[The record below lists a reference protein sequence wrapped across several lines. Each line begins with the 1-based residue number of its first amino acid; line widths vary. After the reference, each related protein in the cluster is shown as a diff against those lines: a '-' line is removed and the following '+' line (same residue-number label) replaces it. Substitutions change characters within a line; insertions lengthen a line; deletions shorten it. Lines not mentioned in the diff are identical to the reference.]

1 MSNVAR
7 TMEIKMK
14 VSELLERLK
23 NRNPESEIICIIWNV
38 DDVMQANASMADDEE
53 NLTTDEEITL
63 EECHEVLRLTERY
76 HDAEYG
82 VTWDTLK
89 YHIDNVKGNR

>member
-1 MSNVAR
+1 
-7 TMEIKMK
+7 MK
-14 VSELLERLK
+14 VSDLIERLK
-23 NRNPESEIICIIWNV
+23 NRNPESEIVCIIWNV
-38 DDVMQANASMADDEE
+38 DDVIQANASLADDEE

-63 EECHEVLRLTERY
+63 EECQEVLRLVERY

-89 YHIDNVKGNR
+89 YHIENVKGRR